1 MSTVDT
7 LTPCQQVHLKNIFE
21 KSRQFN
27 MVQRSLI
34 FFAAINLILLYSA
47 TIANG
52 KSLSRGKYLVDLS
65 RYTQYGPIKN
75 SRVKNQPSDF
85 GKK

>member
-1 MSTVDT
+1 
-7 LTPCQQVHLKNIFE
+7 
-21 KSRQFN
+21 

-85 GKK
+85 GKKQDRRNSDPKARNGSKMKKK

>member
-52 KSLSRGKYLVDLS
+52 KSLSRGKYLLYQRSYNWALS
-65 RYTQYGPIKN
+65 R
-75 SRVKNQPSDF
+75 
-85 GKK
+85 